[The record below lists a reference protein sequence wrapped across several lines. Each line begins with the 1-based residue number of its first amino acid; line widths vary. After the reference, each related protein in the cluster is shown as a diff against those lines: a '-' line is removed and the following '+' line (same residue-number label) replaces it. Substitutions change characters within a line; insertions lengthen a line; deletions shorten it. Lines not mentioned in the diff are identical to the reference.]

1 MPISKER
8 LAEIEAMPE
17 NKIDTSDIPEL
28 DETFFEKAQL
38 VLPAGTTKKTVT
50 MRMDEDVLEWF
61 RSHGKGHLT
70 RMNAVLRA
78 YMLSHQHQDAG
89 DTPR

>member
-8 LAEIEAMPE
+8 LAEIEAMPDDQ
-17 NKIDTSDIPEL
+17 IDTSDIPEL
-28 DETFFEKAQL
+28 DETFFETARL
-38 VLPAGTTKKTVT
+38 VLPAGTRKKTVT

-61 RSHGKGHLT
+61 RSRGKGHLT

-78 YMLSHQHQDAG
+78 YMLAHRGQDLS
-89 DTPR
+89 DKHH